1 MKFSQGRIGRVFV
14 VRLEDGDKLPEVLE
28 EFARKNSLLR
38 GMCILVGG
46 IRDGGKIVVG
56 PKESEATPIIPLM
69 FTLQGV
75 HEISAV
81 GTIFPDS
88 DGQPRLHMHAALG
101 RKGKTHSGCIRPG
114 IEVWKLGE
122 IIMLEI
128 IDNPAR
134 RAEDPKTGFA
144 VLEP

>member
-1 MKFSQGRIGRVFV
+1 MKYSEGKVGRMFV
-14 VRLEDGDKLPEVLE
+14 VRLEDKDKLPESIE
-28 EFARKNSLLR
+28 EFAKENSLLR
-38 GMCILVGG
+38 GMCIFVGG
-46 IRDGGKIVVG
+46 IRQGGKIVVG
-56 PKESEATPIIPLM
+56 PKDGEETPITPVM

-101 RKGKTHSGCIRPG
+101 REGKTRSGCIRPG

-122 IIMLEI
+122 IIVLEI
-128 IDNPAR
+128 IDNTAQR
-134 RAEDPKTGFA
+134 KEDPKIGFTM
-144 VLEP
+144 LEP